1 MRFFPLALRA
11 RTALVLLLLSG
22 IVLMIALGLGMMA
35 LNNVRQNL
43 GDSFTRSRAQFSK
56 LQILAALQPELALAK
71 RFASSEITRRWVENE
86 NNRDLQQLFSVKQ
99 KVIARVF
106 PNMPTSLPR

>member
-43 GDSFTRSRAQFSK
+43 GDSFTRSRAQFS
-56 LQILAALQPELALAK
+56 
-71 RFASSEITRRWVENE
+71 
-86 NNRDLQQLFSVKQ
+86 
-99 KVIARVF
+99 
-106 PNMPTSLPR
+106 